1 MILKEVKSSRL
12 GDKYFSVEHSSG
24 LKVFVYPKK
33 GYNSTYAIIGT
44 KYGSINTSFKSCGK
58 CEITKVPDGIAHYL
72 EHKLFESEEGDAF
85 SKYAK
90 TGASANAYTSFDMTC
105 YLFSCTQKFE
115 ESLKILL
122 DLIQSPYFT
131 DENVEKERG
140 IIGQEIKMY
149 DDDPS
154 WRVMFNLL
162 SAMYHN
168 HPVKFDIAGT
178 IESISQINP
187 ENLYKCY
194 NDFYN
199 PNNMVLCVAG
209 NVNPEEVFRI
219 VDELIKPNENKV
231 PECIFPD
238 EPYNV
243 VTDRVE
249 QHFEIAMPMFQLGFK
264 EKVRKERLT
273 DEQLAQTDIILQSL
287 ASKSSKLYKKLLDE
301 NLINDSFGYE
311 YFEGVGYAATIFSGE
326 SKDPDKVAKIIKEAV
341 EEFHKKGID
350 KKEFERAKKL
360 VYGRNVAMVNSP
372 ENISNA
378 IMNLTFA
385 DRELFHAIE
394 CIANTTLEQVNDRL
408 KNQLDNKNSSLSVVL
423 PISDKERK

>member
-1 MILKEVKSSRL
+1 MILKEVKSNRI
-12 GDKYFSVEHSSG
+12 GDQYFYVEHSSG
-24 LKVFVYPKK
+24 LRVFVYPKT

-58 CEITKVPDGIAHYL
+58 CDVTRVPDGIAHYL
-72 EHKLFESEEGDAF
+72 EHKLFESEDGDAF
-85 SKYAK
+85 AKYAK
-90 TGASANAYTSFDMTC
+90 TGACANAYTSFDMTC
-105 YLFSCTQKFE
+105 YLFSCTEKFE

-122 DLIQSPYFT
+122 DLVQSPYFT

-162 SAMYHN
+162 GAMYHN
-168 HPVKFDIAGT
+168 HPVKVDIAGT
-178 IESISQINP
+178 IESIAQINP

-209 NVNPEEVFRI
+209 NVRPEDVFRI
-219 VDELIKPNENKV
+219 VDETIKPSANKV

-249 QHFEIAMPMFQLGFK
+249 QHFEIAMPTFQLGFK
-264 EKVRKERLT
+264 EKVGKERVT

-311 YFEGVGYAATIFSGE
+311 YFEGVGYAAVIFSGE
-326 SKDPDKVAKIIKEAV
+326 SKDPDKAAKIIKEAI
-341 EEFHKKGID
+341 EELHKTGID
-350 KKEFERAKKL
+350 KEEFDRAKKL
-360 VYGRNVAMVNSP
+360 VYGRNVAMLNSP

-378 IMNLTFA
+378 MMNLTFA
-385 DRELFHAIE
+385 NRELFHAIE

-408 KNQLDNKNSSLSVVL
+408 KHQLDNKNSSLSVVL
-423 PISDKERK
+423 PMPGKEEK

>member
-1 MILKEVKSSRL
+1 MILKEVKSNRI
-12 GDKYFSVEHSSG
+12 GDKYFCVEHSSG

-33 GYNSTYAIIGT
+33 GFNSTYAIIGT
-44 KYGSINTSFKSCGK
+44 KYGSINTRFKSCGEN
-58 CEITKVPDGIAHYL
+58 EITSVPDGIAHYL
-72 EHKLFESEEGDAF
+72 EHKLFESEDGDAF

-90 TGASANAYTSFDMTC
+90 TGACANAYTSFDMTC
-105 YLFSCTQKFE
+105 YLFSCTKKFE

-122 DLIQSPYFT
+122 DLIQSSYFT

-178 IESISQINP
+178 IESIAQIRP
-187 ENLYKCY
+187 DNLYKCY

-209 NVNPEEVFRI
+209 NVDPDAVFKI
-219 VDELIKPNENKV
+219 VDEMIKPNDNKV

-249 QHFEIAMPMFQLGFK
+249 QHFEISIPTFQLGFK
-264 EKVRKERLT
+264 ERVGKNRVV
-273 DEQLAQTDIILQSL
+273 DEKLAQTDIILQSL
-287 ASKSSKLYKKLLDE
+287 ASKSSKLYKRLLDS

-311 YFEGVGYAATIFSGE
+311 YFEGSGYAAVIFSGE
-326 SKDPDKVAKIIKEAV
+326 SKDPDKAAKIIKEAI
-341 EEFHKKGID
+341 EELHKNGID
-350 KKEFERAKKL
+350 KQDFERAKKL
-360 VYGRNVAMVNSP
+360 VYGRNVAMLNSP
-372 ENISNA
+372 ENVSNA
-378 IMNLTFA
+378 MLNLAFA
-385 DRELFHAIE
+385 NRELFHAIE
-394 CIANTTLEQVNDRL
+394 CIANTTIEQVNDRL
-408 KNQLDNKNSSLSVVL
+408 KHQLDNKNSSLSVVL
-423 PISDKERK
+423 PISSKKER

>member
-1 MILKEVKSSRL
+1 MIFKEVKSNRI
-12 GDKYFSVEHSSG
+12 GDKYFYVEHSSG
-24 LKVFVYPKK
+24 LRVFVYPKK

-58 CEITKVPDGIAHYL
+58 CDVTKVPDGIAHYL
-72 EHKLFESEEGDAF
+72 EHKLFESEDGDAF
-85 SKYAK
+85 AKYAK
-90 TGASANAYTSFDMTC
+90 TGACANAYTSFDMTC
-105 YLFSCTQKFE
+105 YLFSCTEKFE

-122 DLIQSPYFT
+122 DLVQSPYFT

-162 SAMYHN
+162 GAMYHN
-168 HPVKFDIAGT
+168 HPVKVDIAGT
-178 IESISQINP
+178 IESIEQINKA
-187 ENLYKCY
+187 NLYKCY

-199 PNNMVLCVAG
+199 PNNMILCVAG
-209 NVNPEEVFRI
+209 NVRPEDVFKI
-219 VDELIKPNENKV
+219 VDEMIKPNENKV

-249 QHFEIAMPMFQLGFK
+249 QHFEIAMPTFQLGFK
-264 EKVRKERLT
+264 EKVGKERVT

-311 YFEGVGYAATIFSGE
+311 YFEGVGYAAVIFSGE
-326 SKDPDKVAKIIKEAV
+326 SKDPDKVAKIIKEAI
-341 EEFHKKGID
+341 EELHKNGID
-350 KKEFERAKKL
+350 KEEFDRAKKL
-360 VYGRNVAMVNSP
+360 VYGRNVAMLNSP

-378 IMNLTFA
+378 MMSLTFA
-385 DRELFHAIE
+385 NRELFHAIE
-394 CIANTTLEQVNDRL
+394 CTANTTIEQVNDRL
-408 KNQLDNKNSSLSVVL
+408 KHQLDNKNSSLSVVL
-423 PISDKERK
+423 PMSGKEEK